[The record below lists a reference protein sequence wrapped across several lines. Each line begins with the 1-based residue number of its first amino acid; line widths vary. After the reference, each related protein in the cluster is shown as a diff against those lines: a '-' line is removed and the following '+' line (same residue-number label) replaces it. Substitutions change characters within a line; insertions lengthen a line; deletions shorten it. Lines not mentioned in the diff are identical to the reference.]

1 MEPLVKHNP
10 GFEGGPV
17 ILKTIVAG
25 LILIMIASV
34 IVLSWV
40 PPVSKDALTH
50 HLAVPKLYLKHGGI
64 HEIPHMSYSYYP
76 MNLDLLYLIP
86 LSLGNDI
93 IPKFIHFGFALLTAW
108 LIFHHLRRRTNQLYA
123 LVGVVFFLSI
133 PIIVKLSVTVYV
145 DLGLIF
151 FSTSSLLLLLKWLE
165 QRCDPKWLLLSALF
179 CGLALGTK
187 YNGLIVFFLLVLFVS
202 FLKSR
207 YRADEKN
214 SFAKALGFGILFGLI
229 ALFVF
234 SPWMIRNYHWT
245 GNPIFPLYDNWFNPQ
260 SGFSRDGLDPFTVRK
275 MIFHESWWQMALL
288 PVRVFFEGH
297 DGSPQYFD
305 GKLNP
310 FLLFFPF
317 FAFLRLKNDSK
328 EIRSEKKILL
338 VFSVLYFAFAF
349 FGTDLRIR
357 YLSPIIPPLVILS
370 IHGMKKMMDL
380 SGRAVSVRAQKTGI
394 ILVIGIVGFSLYLNA
409 IYVFGLF
416 KEVQPFSF
424 LTGSVSRHEYIEKY
438 RPEYGALK
446 YINENLPLDAKVLF
460 FHLGNRGYYCDRDY
474 LFDMQRGVSTLH
486 KIVKNCSFPQEVVLE
501 FQRRKMTHFLIRHD
515 LFQFWVKN
523 NFDEREMIL
532 LDQLFKYYVKI
543 VYFMK
548 GYGVYRIEYS
558 TM

>member
-1 MEPLVKHNP
+1 MKPLVKHNP
-10 GFEGGPV
+10 GFGGGPV

-93 IPKFIHFGFALLTAW
+93 IPKFIHFGLAVLTAW

-165 QRCDPKWLLLSALF
+165 QRCDPKWLLLSAFF

-187 YNGLIVFFLLVLFVS
+187 YNGLIVFFLLGLFVP

-207 YRADEKN
+207 MCLGEKN
-214 SFAKALGFGILFGLI
+214 RFVKALAWG
-229 ALFVF
+229 ALFSLVALLVF

-275 MIFHESWWQMALL
+275 LVFGESWWHMALL

-305 GKLNP
+305 GRLNP

-317 FAFLRLKNDSK
+317 FAFLRLKNDSI
-328 EIRSEKKILL
+328 ETRSEKKILL
-338 VFSVLYFAFAF
+338 IFSVLYFAFAF

-370 IHGMKKMMDL
+370 VYGIKKMSDL
-380 SGRAVSVRAQKTGI
+380 SGGFRSLKAQR
-394 ILVIGIVGFSLYLNA
+394 IGMLLICGVVGFSLYLNA
-409 IYVFGLF
+409 VYVFGQF
-416 KEVQPFSF
+416 EKIEPFRF
-424 LTGSVSRHEYIEKY
+424 LTGELSRDEYIEKH
-438 RPEYGALK
+438 RPEYGAMK

-486 KIVKNCSFPQEVVLE
+486 HIVKNSQFPQEVVLE

-523 NFDEREMIL
+523 NFDERETIL
-532 LDQLFKYYVKI
+532 LDQVFKYYVKML
-543 VYFMK
+543 YYKK
-548 GYGVYRIEYS
+548 GYGVYRVNDS
-558 TM
+558 NT